1 MSDNAPVTQE
11 LDELSVSPFE
21 LFFDLVFV
29 FAVTEV
35 AVLLHGDPTWAGAG
49 RALLILAMLWWVWGQ
64 YTWVLNGVG
73 TESRLVRLALL
84 GAMGGSLFAGISVPA
99 AFGEDGRAFAIAYV
113 VVLLLALLVYW
124 VGVRDDP
131 SWRRSLMTYLPL
143 AALGAVVFLVGGF
156 VDPPLR
162 TWLWLGGMA
171 IELAAAMSAGR
182 GDFRLRA
189 GHFAE
194 RYGLFVIIALG
205 ESIVAV
211 GLTAADQERTA
222 ALAVALTAAFIGSAV
237 LAWIY
242 FDRLAER
249 SEHRLRATPEPG
261 RSSLAR
267 DAYTFLHFPL
277 VAGIVLMAVAADEIV
292 AHPGDPLEGFGR
304 AMLAGG
310 LVLFTGAV
318 VAIVRMVADSWPLLF
333 AVAGLVAAAIVLT
346 LGSALAGAA
355 TALIASGVLA
365 LGYVAELRRGPSLG
379 T

>member
-1 MSDNAPVTQE
+1 MTDNAPTTQE

-29 FAVTEV
+29 FAITEV
-35 AVLLHGDPTWAGAG
+35 AALLHSDPTWAGAA
-49 RALLILAMLWWVWGQ
+49 RALLILAMLWWLWGQ
-64 YTWVLNGVG
+64 YTWSLNAVG
-73 TESRLVRLALL
+73 TESRLVRLVLL
-84 GAMGGSLFAGISVPA
+84 GAMGGSLFAGIAVSE
-99 AFGEDGRAFAIAYV
+99 AFGDDGAAFAIAYV
-113 VVLLLALLVYW
+113 IVLVLSLLVYW
-124 VGVRDDP
+124 FGVKSDP

-143 AALGAVVFLVGGF
+143 AGLGGLVLLVGGF

-171 IELAAAMSAGR
+171 IEFAAAVSAGR
-182 GDFRLRA
+182 GDFRLRP

-211 GLTAADQERTA
+211 GLTAADEERTA
-222 ALAVALTAAFIGSAV
+222 ALAVTLIAAFAAAAV

-242 FDRLAER
+242 FDRLAEAA
-249 SEHRLRATPEPG
+249 EHRLRATPEPG

-267 DAYTFLHFPL
+267 DAYSFLHFPL
-277 VAGIVLMAVAADEIV
+277 VAGIVLTAVAAEEIV

-310 LVLFTGAV
+310 VVLFSGAV
-318 VAIVRMVADSWPLLF
+318 VAIVRMVTDSWPRLF
-333 AVAGLVAAAIVLT
+333 AVAGVVAAAIVLAV
-346 LGSALAGAA
+346 GSVLAGAA
-355 TALIASGVLA
+355 TALVASGVLA
-365 LGYVAELRRGPSLG
+365 FGYATELRRGPSLEA
-379 T
+379 

>member
-1 MSDNAPVTQE
+1 MTQNAPATHE

-29 FAVTEV
+29 FAVTQV
-35 AVLLHGDPTWAGAG
+35 AVLLHSDQTWAGAA
-49 RALLILAMLWWVWGQ
+49 RALLILAMLWWLWGQ

-84 GAMGGSLFAGISVPA
+84 AAMGGSLFAGISVPA
-99 AFGEDGRAFAIAYV
+99 AFGEDGQAFAIAYV
-113 VVLLLALLVYW
+113 VVLVLAMVVYW

-143 AALGAVVFLVGGF
+143 AALGAVVFLAGGF

-162 TWLWLGGMA
+162 TWLWVGGMA
-171 IELAAAMSAGR
+171 IELAAAVSAGR

-211 GLTAADQERTA
+211 GLTAADGERTS
-222 ALAVALTAAFIGSAV
+222 ALAVALVAAFVGAAV

-242 FDRLAER
+242 FDRLAEVA
-249 SEHRLRATPEPG
+249 EHRLRATPEPG

-267 DAYTFLHFPL
+267 DAYSFLHFPL
-277 VAGIVLMAVAADEIV
+277 VAGIVLTAVAAEEIV

-310 LVLFTGAV
+310 VVLFSGAV
-318 VAIVRMVADSWPLLF
+318 VAIVRMVTDSWPRLF
-333 AVAGLVAAAIVLT
+333 AVAGVVAAAIVLAV
-346 LGSALAGAA
+346 GSVLAGAA
-355 TALIASGVLA
+355 TALVASGVLA
-365 LGYVAELRRGPSLG
+365 FGYATELRRGPSLEA
-379 T
+379 

>member
-1 MSDNAPVTQE
+1 MTDHAPVTQE

-29 FAVTEV
+29 FAVTQV
-35 AVLLHGDPTWAGAG
+35 AVLLHSDQTWAGAA
-49 RALLILAMLWWVWGQ
+49 RALLILAMLWWLWGQ

-84 GAMGGSLFAGISVPA
+84 AAMGGSLFAGISVPA
-99 AFGEDGRAFAIAYV
+99 AFGEDGQAFAIAYV
-113 VVLLLALLVYW
+113 VVLVLAMVVYW

-143 AALGAVVFLVGGF
+143 AALGAVVFLAGGF

-162 TWLWLGGMA
+162 TWLWVGGMA
-171 IELAAAMSAGR
+171 IELAAAVSAGR

-211 GLTAADQERTA
+211 GLTAADGERTS
-222 ALAVALTAAFIGSAV
+222 ALAVALVAAFVGAAV

-242 FDRLAER
+242 FDRLAEVA
-249 SEHRLRATPEPG
+249 EHRLRATPEPG

-267 DAYTFLHFPL
+267 DAYSFLHFPL
-277 VAGIVLMAVAADEIV
+277 VAGIVLTAVAAEEIV
-292 AHPGDPLEGFGR
+292 AHPGDPLEAFGR
-304 AMLAGG
+304 AVLAAG
-310 LVLFTGAV
+310 VLLFAGAV
-318 VAIVRMVADSWPLLF
+318 AAITRMITGRWPLLF
-333 AVAGLVAAAIVLT
+333 TVAGVVAPVAVLT
-346 LGSALAGAA
+346 LGGSIVGAA
-355 TALIASGVLA
+355 AAGVSSGILV
-365 LGYVAELRRGPSLG
+365 LGYVAELQRNPSLG
-379 T
+379 D

>member
-1 MSDNAPVTQE
+1 MTDMAPDITDQ
-11 LDELSVSPFE
+11 DELSVSPFE

-35 AVLLHGDPTWAGAG
+35 AVLLHSDPTWAGGA

-64 YTWVLNGVG
+64 YTWSLNAVG

-84 GAMGGSLFAGISVPA
+84 AAMGGSLFAGISVSG
-99 AFGEDGRAFAIAYV
+99 AFGDDGAAFAIAYV
-113 VVLLLALLVYW
+113 IVLVLALLVYW
-124 VGVRDDP
+124 VGVRSDP
-131 SWRRSLMTYLPL
+131 AWRRSLMTYLPL
-143 AALGAVVFLVGGF
+143 AVLGAVVLLIGGF
-156 VDPPLR
+156 VDPPFR

-171 IELAAAMSAGR
+171 IELAAALSAGR
-182 GDFRLRA
+182 GDFHLRA

-222 ALAVALTAAFIGSAV
+222 ALAVALIAAFIGSAV

-242 FDRLAER
+242 FDRIVEA
-249 SEHRLRATPEPG
+249 SEHRLRVTPEPA

-277 VAGIVLMAVAADEIV
+277 VAGIVLTAVAADEMV
-292 AHPGDPLEGFGR
+292 AHPGDPFETFGR
-304 AMLAGG
+304 TVLAGG
-310 LVLFTGAV
+310 L
-318 VAIVRMVADSWPLLF
+318 LLF
-333 AVAGLVAAAIVLT
+333 AGAVTAIARMITGDWPLRFMVAGVIAAAAALA
-346 LGSALAGAA
+346 LGGALAGAA
-355 TALIASGVLA
+355 TAVIASGVLL
-365 LGYVAELRRGPSLG
+365 LGYAAELRRDPLLRS
-379 T
+379 